1 MRCRELIQRV
11 VEHSNVPA
19 VFPYIIHVRRTFEKS
34 LPVIT
39 PREHMLYLFDCV
51 VQGSLYVYTWKVS
64 GEVISRKLSLR
75 VHRGERR

>member
-19 VFPYIIHVRRTFEKS
+19 VLSYIVHVRRAFEKS

-39 PREHMLYLFDCV
+39 PREHMFDLFDCV

-64 GEVISRKLSLR
+64 GEVISPKLSLR